1 MKTIVFSGLM
11 LALLVPALPAF
22 AEVDAKCAKEWNEAV
37 EIELIGARCKWL
49 DAQKTQALG
58 GALTR
63 RNACFTANVT
73 PEVAQHHMDLQKQ
86 TRAKLTEK
94 FASMEC
100 SSAARGYFD
109 MKFAELAAAR

>member
-1 MKTIVFSGLM
+1 MKKIVFSGLM
-11 LALLVPALPAF
+11 LALLVPALPAL

-49 DAQKTQALG
+49 DAQKTQAVG

-63 RNACFTANVT
+63 RSACFTANVT

-86 TRAKLTEK
+86 TKAKLTEK
-94 FASMEC
+94 FASMDC

-109 MKFAELAAAR
+109 KKYAELAAAR